1 MLSGVREWLK
11 SVMIVT
17 ILISTAEILM
27 PAGNIKK
34 IWSFTGGLILLTA
47 LAGPFINNNNNNNIK
62 IAGDY
67 NYNQEVTRRRTELE
81 TRNQKAIADKT
92 AEACNLW
99 IENRA
104 REMGFDIQAETGFK
118 IENGIPIPWE
128 VILYADWENLLL
140 NLNDIEHLEHLKNQ
154 IALELGIPE
163 ERQTRE
169 NK

>member
-47 LAGPFINNNNNNNIK
+47 LAGPFINNNNIK
-62 IAGDY
+62 ITGDY
-67 NYNQEVTRRRTELE
+67 NNYYNQEVTRRRTELE

-140 NLNDIEHLEHLKNQ
+140 NLNDIEHLERLKNQ